1 MKIPSLP
8 HAPCRAAIEAACP
21 GGEIVYS
28 TCTLSQHQNT
38 GVVEQAIDW
47 AQENH
52 NIQLEVSLIPS
63 FPQFA
68 QAKVVKFITS
78 IKNKSNNSIQNS

>member
-1 MKIPSLP
+1 MPSLP
-8 HAPCRAAIEAACP
+8 PPPCRAAIEAACP

-28 TCTLSQHQNT
+28 TCTLSQHQNA

-52 NIQLEVSLIPS
+52 IQLEVSQIPS
-63 FPQFA
+63 LTIYQ
-68 QAKVVKFITS
+68 
-78 IKNKSNNSIQNS
+78 

>member
-1 MKIPSLP
+1 MEIPTLP
-8 HAPCRAAIEAACP
+8 HPPCRAAIEAACP

-28 TCTLSQHQNT
+28 TCTLSQHQNA

-52 NIQLEVSLIPS
+52 GIQLEVSQINYI
-63 FPQFA
+63 A
-68 QAKVVKFITS
+68 AVCC
-78 IKNKSNNSIQNS
+78 

>member
-1 MKIPSLP
+1 MKISSLP
-8 HAPCRAAIEAACP
+8 HDPCRAAIEAACP

-28 TCTLSQHQNT
+28 TCTLSQHQNA

-52 NIQLEVSLIPS
+52 NIQLEVSQIPS
-63 FPQFA
+63 LFP
-68 QAKVVKFITS
+68 VCTS
-78 IKNKSNNSIQNS
+78 KSSYIFYLY